1 MVVLGVGLSL
11 ILQTMFTYTPMM
23 QLVFQTGAISA
34 ADLGAVLLKGLGM
47 LLILETEKA
56 LRRWLQS

>member
-1 MVVLGVGLSL
+1 
-11 ILQTMFTYTPMM
+11 MFTYTPMM